1 MEELRDALSA
11 LLDLSH
17 AELEALA
24 LELGTECSGDSSR
37 GDMIL
42 AIVEAILDGC

>member
-1 MEELRDALSA
+1 MEELRDALSK

-17 AELEALA
+17 AELEAMA

-37 GDMIL
+37 QDLIL
-42 AIVEAILDGC
+42 SIVEAILDGC

>member
-1 MEELRDALSA
+1 MDELRDALSK

-17 AELEALA
+17 AELEAMA

-37 GDMIL
+37 EDLIL
-42 AIVEAILDGC
+42 SIVEAILDGC

>member
-1 MEELRDALSA
+1 M

-24 LELGTECSGDSSR
+24 LELGAECSGDSSR
-37 GDMIL
+37 GEMII

>member
-1 MEELRDALSA
+1 M
-11 LLDLSH
+11 LLDLSY

-24 LELGTECSGDSSR
+24 LELGAECSGDSSR
-37 GDMIL
+37 EGMIV